1 LQKRKKL
8 NYATQTAI
16 NSTLRNKFGGEKRQ
30 IVTIT
35 QEALYTVR
43 EPKKAICQ
51 RCDVYFLPSARKFCA
66 PFSERFPLVAACV
79 FSMKNNHQSIF
90 AATRHASGSSLRRAR
105 HFLRCVCIFISAS
118 VDRDRG
124 ADYRWSE
131 ALGALAQAISSSTHP
146 RHDLGDFTPDGLLCA
161 CEGESVFC
169 ELMHELLLLMK
180 YEKNEDKK
188 NMCAHFG

>member
-1 LQKRKKL
+1 MQ
-8 NYATQTAI
+8 YANVAMFI
-16 NSTLRNKFGGEKRQ
+16 FCPRLANFARHSRSVFLSSLRVFFQWR
-30 IVTIT
+30 IIT
-35 QEALYTVR
+35 
-43 EPKKAICQ
+43 KA
-51 RCDVYFLPSARKFCA
+51 FLPQHGT
-66 PFSERFPLVAACV
+66 PV
-79 FSMKNNHQSIF
+79 
-90 AATRHASGSSLRRAR
+90 GSSLRRAR

-188 NMCAHFG
+188 TCARILAKRINDTLGSLWSFCNFQHWNAIQKLSCFF